1 MNLKFCFIRER
12 MGRDETGSERESY
25 SESER
30 CRLLRAENLR
40 FMEYFAEKNVERQ
53 ISLLELQR
61 EELLEHVHRE
71 ERKISCLDYLL
82 YQIRKTTA

>member
-1 MNLKFCFIRER
+1 MKPDLKENLIQNLKDAGCCEQRIC
-12 MGRDETGSERESY
+12 D
-25 SESER
+25 
-30 CRLLRAENLR
+30 

-71 ERKISCLDYLL
+71 DILPGLPALSDQKDYGITV
-82 YQIRKTTA
+82 Y

>member
-1 MNLKFCFIRER
+1 MKGWAEMKPDLKENLIKNLKDAGCCEQRIC
-12 MGRDETGSERESY
+12 D
-25 SESER
+25 
-30 CRLLRAENLR
+30 